1 MRRRRAHAGSR
12 VNWALV
18 VPVLGGTLLA
28 VALGM
33 AVCALIGLLAGDG
46 AVGAFAGPAAI
57 VLPASLLAL
66 ASARR
71 IRSSPFRARDGFVGV
86 TSAWIVA
93 AAVGA
98 IPFLLAG
105 TYDRPADAFFES
117 MNGFTTNG
125 ATLIANVEAQPH
137 AVLLWRSITQW
148 LGGLGIVV
156 LVVAVAPATGL
167 ATQRM
172 FYAEMSGVTA
182 ERLTPRI
189 AETAKILW
197 SVYAGLTAAGFLAFL
212 VAGMSAFDA
221 INHILTTI
229 ATGGFSTRTGSIG
242 AFDSVPIELVT
253 IVFMAAGGVNFA
265 LYWQALKGRGSMWP
279 QLAELRA
286 YLGILV
292 VATAIATASLLVSH
306 PPIGVADAL
315 RDSGF
320 TVVSMAT
327 STGFITTDFSE
338 WNTFARLIMVV
349 LMFIG
354 ACAGST
360 AGGVKVM
367 RLILLGKALVQDVER
382 QVRPKTVE
390 VLRVRGRVFSEEV
403 RRGVLAF
410 FSIYM
415 LIFVVGSLVM
425 TALGLDGET
434 ALTSVV
440 ASLNIIGTGL
450 GEIGPSGSY
459 AAIPEGGRWFL
470 LVLMLAG
477 RLEIFTILVL
487 LTPAFWRRG
496 VA

>member
-1 MRRRRAHAGSR
+1 MRRRRAPAGSR

-33 AVCALIGLLAGDG
+33 VACAGIGLLAGDG

-66 ASARR
+66 TSARR

-86 TSAWIVA
+86 TSAWIAA

-137 AVLLWRSITQW
+137 AILLWRSITQW

-197 SVYAGLTAAGFLAFL
+197 SVYAGLTAAGFLAFV

-242 AFDSVPIELVT
+242 AFDSLPIELVT

-265 LYWQALKGRGSMWP
+265 LYWQALKGRGSLWP
-279 QLAELRA
+279 QLTELRA
-286 YLGILV
+286 YLIILV

-306 PPIGVADAL
+306 HIGAADAL

-327 STGFITTDFSE
+327 STGFITTDFNE

-360 AGGVKVM
+360 AGGVKVI
-367 RLILLGKALVQDVER
+367 RLILLGKALIQDVER

-425 TALGLDGET
+425 TALGLDGTT

-459 AAIPEGGRWFL
+459 AAIPESGRWFL

>member
-1 MRRRRAHAGSR
+1 VRRRRAHAGSR

-33 AVCALIGLLAGDG
+33 VICAAIGLLAGDG
-46 AVGAFAGPAAI
+46 AVGAFAAPAAI
-57 VLPASLLAL
+57 VLPVSLVAL
-66 ASARR
+66 TSARR
-71 IRSSPFRARDGFVGV
+71 IGSSPFRARDGFVGV

-105 TYDRPADAFFES
+105 TYERPADAFFES

-137 AVLLWRSITQW
+137 AILLWRSVTQW

-221 INHILTTI
+221 VNHILTTI

-242 AFDSVPIELVT
+242 AFHSLPIELVT

-265 LYWQALKGRGSMWP
+265 LYWQALKGRGSLWP

-306 PPIGVADAL
+306 PIGAADAL

-327 STGFITTDFSE
+327 STGFITTDFNE

-360 AGGVKVM
+360 AGGVKVI

-390 VLRVRGRVFSEEV
+390 VLRVRGRVFSEQV

-425 TALGLDGET
+425 TALGLDGTT

-459 AAIPEGGRWFL
+459 AAIPESGRWFL

-477 RLEIFTILVL
+477 RLEIFTVLVL

-496 VA
+496 IA

>member
-1 MRRRRAHAGSR
+1 MK
-12 VNWALV
+12 
-18 VPVLGGTLLA
+18 T
-28 VALGM
+28 
-33 AVCALIGLLAGDG
+33 I
-46 AVGAFAGPAAI
+46 
-57 VLPASLLAL
+57 
-66 ASARR
+66 
-71 IRSSPFRARDGFVGV
+71 V
-86 TSAWIVA
+86 TS
-93 AAVGA
+93 
-98 IPFLLAG
+98 
-105 TYDRPADAFFES
+105 S
-117 MNGFTTNG
+117 MG
-125 ATLIANVEAQPH
+125 
-137 AVLLWRSITQW
+137 
-148 LGGLGIVV
+148 
-156 LVVAVAPATGL
+156 
-167 ATQRM
+167 
-172 FYAEMSGVTA
+172 
-182 ERLTPRI
+182 
-189 AETAKILW
+189 
-197 SVYAGLTAAGFLAFL
+197 
-212 VAGMSAFDA
+212 
-221 INHILTTI
+221 
-229 ATGGFSTRTGSIG
+229 
-242 AFDSVPIELVT
+242 
-253 IVFMAAGGVNFA
+253 
-265 LYWQALKGRGSMWP
+265 
-279 QLAELRA
+279 
-286 YLGILV
+286 
-292 VATAIATASLLVSH
+292 
-306 PPIGVADAL
+306 
-315 RDSGF
+315 
-320 TVVSMAT
+320 
-327 STGFITTDFSE
+327 SE